1 MGAGTGAGTS
11 AGTGAGTGDL
21 ETSPRVTRRTRHGYD
36 RSMRRDRTLN
46 TVNRCYIAA
55 SLQRIAE
62 SSVHTHVTQ
71 HTTHTLSFI
80 SLSHNMIT
88 TYLYITGN
96 NTHHMHPQIIPVSST
111 RDGELIT
118 HGGPDLIGEDEAGDE
133 EEDYLSAQER
143 AQIRVAQF
151 NLQAEEEAELNLAI
165 LLSLREPSIQGLVP
179 GQMIEPVPGVP
190 LQSHSLT
197 QQQQQQQIPI
207 LSPSHG
213 EGRVHDRDLAL
224 NGQEEEYDGQEDGEG
239 EGEDE
244 GEGERDGLQPRLIS
258 EQDLSDAEIAA
269 VEAIEAAQVS
279 EPLEES
285 IQSLEAMGFSRERV
299 IQALRSSGNS
309 IEMAAD
315 ELLGSS

>member
-1 MGAGTGAGTS
+1 MFC
-11 AGTGAGTGDL
+11 L
-21 ETSPRVTRRTRHGYD
+21 
-36 RSMRRDRTLN
+36 
-46 TVNRCYIAA
+46 
-55 SLQRIAE
+55 
-62 SSVHTHVTQ
+62 
-71 HTTHTLSFI
+71 
-80 SLSHNMIT
+80 
-88 TYLYITGN
+88 
-96 NTHHMHPQIIPVSST
+96 ST
-111 RDGELIT
+111 RDGELIA

-133 EEDYLSAQER
+133 EEDYLSPQER

-165 LLSLREPSIQGLVP
+165 LLSLREPSVQGLGP
-179 GQMIEPVPGVP
+179 GQMMEPGQGVP
-190 LQSHSLT
+190 MQPHSLT
-197 QQQQQQQIPI
+197 QQQQQQQQQIPV
-207 LSPSHG
+207 LSPHE
-213 EGRVHDRDLAL
+213 EGRGHDRDLVL
-224 NGQEEEYDGQEDGEG
+224 NRLEEEYDGQE
-239 EGEDE
+239 E
-244 GEGERDGLQPRLIS
+244 GEGEREGDGLQPGLIS